1 MEKQRKPKSGD
12 WRAKRRLRAWELKGK
27 GWKQKDIAEAL
38 GVSQGAVSQWVSLA
52 EVGGVEAL
60 YTQPRKRRDRR
71 LSAEQLARLP
81 ELLERGAEHFG
92 FRGEVWTRKRIGA
105 VIEREFGVSYT
116 PVHVGRLVKAIRWS
130 SQKPIERASQRNEAA
145 IEQWRVETLPKL
157 QKKPSKKD
165 AP

>member
-1 MEKQRKPKSGD
+1 MGKQGKPKSGD
-12 WRAKRRLRAWELKGK
+12 WREKRRLRAWELKSK
-27 GWKQKDIAEAL
+27 GWKQQDIAEAL

-60 YTQPRKRRDRR
+60 YTQPRKKRDAR
-71 LSAEQLARLP
+71 LSAEQMARLP

-105 VIEREFGVSYT
+105 VIKQEFGVSYT
-116 PVHVGRLVKAIRWS
+116 PVHVGRLLKQMRWS
-130 SQKPIERASQRNEAA
+130 SQKPVARASQRNEAA
-145 IEQWRVETLPKL
+145 IEQWRVETWPSL